1 MSPAARRTNEPWTC
15 KTLFFFAPALC
26 AGVICDLLCRSEV
39 QTVKNAGC
47 TRRDC
52 SVRRAAGWLFDC
64 VGWVIFPNKQYYFIS
79 LLEVRSSTSPRRTHV
94 RTHPILLRRL
104 LRVRVLVQR
113 HLPNLV
119 PHFPIAREQLS
130 SSVSRVPRGGRDDRS
145 PSDESIKSK
154 QQLTWLFGG
163 GGGRDLVGWLV
174 SVQPPVTSEEDART
188 APCRLNQDICW
199 VFRGWWWANSRI
211 CVRSVRQCVCVC
223 VCLCVCVCGLVCDCH
238 GSVLRVLSVL
248 GRVCACAF
256 HVPFTTP

>member
-119 PHFPIAREQLS
+119 PHFPIAREQFTTVAIVVVGFACAARWEGR
-130 SSVSRVPRGGRDDRS
+130 SVSIRRINQ
-145 PSDESIKSK
+145 IKAAADVVVWWWWW
-154 QQLTWLFGG
+154 QGF
-163 GGGRDLVGWLV
+163 GWLV
-174 SVQPPVTSEEDART
+174 GLCATT
-188 APCRLNQDICW
+188 GH
-199 VFRGWWWANSRI
+199 FGRGCAN
-211 CVRSVRQCVCVC
+211 
-223 VCLCVCVCGLVCDCH
+223 GT
-238 GSVLRVLSVL
+238 LSFEPRYLL
-248 GRVCACAF
+248 GF
-256 HVPFTTP
+256 